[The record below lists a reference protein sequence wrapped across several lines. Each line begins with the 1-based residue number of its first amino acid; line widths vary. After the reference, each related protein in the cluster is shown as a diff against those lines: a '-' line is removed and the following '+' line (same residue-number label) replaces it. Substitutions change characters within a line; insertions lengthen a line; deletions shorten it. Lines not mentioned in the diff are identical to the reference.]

1 MQWSHSK
8 VEQFEKCPFKYKMR
22 YIDGIETDAP
32 INSDNALVL
41 GTALHTGIEKDVETA
56 IEQYFMS
63 YPIIDDTH
71 VNEAIKL
78 EHLIPKAKAVLPSGE
93 YEVEIKDED
102 FHGFID
108 LLTPA
113 TVFERGVELPNV
125 YDIYDFKYSNNANHY
140 KDSRQLHLY
149 KYFFEKCNPG
159 KKIRNL
165 YFLFVPKVNIK
176 QKKTE
181 DLQQFRQRLKA
192 ELAEADVKPVQIE
205 FDFNK
210 VIDFL
215 LMVKKINEKSDF
227 EQNQG
232 WFCRYCEFEEY
243 CMKGWNYFMK
253 LPSTE
258 RRNIEKV
265 EKRVMWIYGVPFCGK
280 TTFANAFP
288 DPLMLNTD
296 GNIKFVD
303 APYIRIKDEIVVEGR
318 MTKKTL
324 AWQIFKDVIA
334 ELEKKENAF
343 KTIIVDLVED
353 LYEYCRLFMY
363 DQMGI
368 KHESDDSF
376 KAWDMVRGEF
386 LNTLKRL
393 MALDYENIILISH
406 EDTSKDITKKGGDK
420 ITAIKPNMQ
429 DKVALKVAGMVDI
442 VARIVADGDV
452 RTFNF
457 KSNEVIFGGGR
468 LKTDAKDIPLDVDA
482 LFKVYDEA
490 NRNAIRKAQ
499 GGVSDVGGTNTPVT
513 EETTTEG
520 TQAVRRGRRKTSDDE
535 TPVEVTGN
543 DSVDSDDTDDTAAD
557 TGAVETPVE
566 EPKPRTRKTRRT
578 TENN

>member
-1 MQWSHSK
+1 
-8 VEQFEKCPFKYKMR
+8 MR
-22 YIDGIETDAP
+22 YIDGITTNPP
-32 INSDNALVL
+32 IEADNALVI
-41 GTALHTGIEKDVETA
+41 GTALHTGIEKDVKTA
-56 IEQYFMS
+56 INEYFMS
-63 YPIIDDTH
+63 YPIIDDSH

-78 EHLIPKAKAVLPSGE
+78 ENLIPKAKAVLPSGE
-93 YEVEIKDED
+93 YEVEIKDDD

-125 YDIYDFKYSNNANHY
+125 YDIYDFKYSNNVNHY

-181 DLQQFRQRLKA
+181 DLQEFRNRIRS
-192 ELAEADVKPVQIE
+192 ELAKVDVKVEQIE
-205 FDFNK
+205 FDHNK
-210 VIDFL
+210 VIDWL
-215 LMVKKINEKSDF
+215 LQVKKINEKADF

-232 WFCRYCEFEEY
+232 WFCRYCEFEEF
-243 CMKGWNYFMK
+243 CMKGWNYFMN
-253 LPSTE
+253 LPKNE

-280 TTFANAFP
+280 TTFANGFP

-303 APYIRIKDEIVVEGR
+303 APYIRIKDEIKVEGR

-324 AWQIFKDVIA
+324 AWQIFKDVIE
-334 ELEKKENAF
+334 ELEKKDNTF

-468 LKTDAKDIPLDVDA
+468 LKTDAQDIALDVNE

-490 NRNAIRKAQ
+490 NRNAVRNAQ
-499 GGVSDVGGTNTPVT
+499 DTVSDGGNINSSNTVESPSEAENEPSQGKRT
-513 EETTTEG
+513 
-520 TQAVRRGRRKTSDDE
+520 GRRKKEDGELKAAIAEETASDTVEQSDGEDSTPSDE
-535 TPVEVTGN
+535 PPSNGEPVE
-543 DSVDSDDTDDTAAD
+543 
-557 TGAVETPVE
+557 
-566 EPKPRTRKTRRT
+566 KPRTRKTRRT
-578 TENN
+578 TNEE